1 MPNHPPNQLPG
12 LLRKPLGRAV
22 HGDGRGKMLAALLT
36 LALGFSAAAAPKR
49 DADPV
54 TRGAMQILR
63 NECLSCHGPEKQK
76 GGLSLATREEALTGG
91 DDGPVLAPGKPT
103 TSRLLGV
110 LPADADPH
118 MPPKRQL
125 EAAQIATLRDWVKRG
140 AKWDAA
146 TLAGEA
152 EEFVPLALSALP
164 PGYQPANALSL
175 SADGTR
181 ALAVRGNRVLGLQV
195 TATNLAV
202 AWTVTNSVDAVQS
215 LGWAPDGTQF
225 AAGSFREIRLRSTT
239 DGTLVR
245 SLTNR
250 LLGRVTA
257 LVFAADGA
265 SLLAADSLP
274 ARKGMVRVLDPNTG
288 EQRAEWTAHPDTI
301 YALALSPDGERVA
314 TAGGDRLIKL
324 WDWKSRKELARF
336 EGHNGAVLGIAF
348 NTNGT
353 QLVSGGADRELK
365 VWDVATREKLIALKT
380 HQAGFN
386 AVAWSTD
393 GQQIF
398 AVAEDGALF
407 RFTDLKTHTG
417 AQSSETARERQLA
430 KVGESLLSLGV
441 SADGGIV
448 LTGAHEGRIQAWNRD
463 GKTIGESAPE
473 FPDATLIAPASS
485 PGRTRPAKPASKPEI
500 TPVRLERKTVK
511 ALQVWPEA
519 VTLQAGDF
527 GQGVLV
533 TAQLHDDFEVDATGT
548 AEFRADRSGVFAVDD
563 SGLVKPLKP
572 GQGELRI
579 RAARQTV
586 KVPVTVTAGAST
598 GGPVSFVRDVLPVL
612 NKVGCNSGGCH
623 AKPEGQNG
631 FKLSVFSYDPRA
643 DHAEIVKE
651 ARGRRVFPAA
661 PAESLLLLKPTQ
673 GVPHEGGRRFEV
685 GSEPHQLLVR
695 WLREGMTYQVPEEPK
710 LERLTVFPRERRYR
724 KEARQ
729 QLRVQAHYSDGSVR
743 DVTRLAGF
751 DANDKEIVQ
760 VTEAGRLTVGKV
772 TGQAVIVARYMG
784 LVADAKVIVPAERL
798 LPAERYAGL
807 PRRNFIDELAYAHFQ
822 QLGLLPSTPCTD
834 AEFLRRASLDTIGVL
849 PSAAGAR
856 AFLGLKEGAT
866 DAATQPKADRQAL
879 IQRLLNDPA
888 YADYWANK
896 FADLLR
902 PNPDRVGV
910 KSIFTLDQWLRES
923 FRANKPYDQFVREIL
938 TAEGSNHRDGP
949 AVIYRDRREP
959 AELTTMFSQLFL
971 GTRLECAKCHHHP
984 NEKWS
989 QDDFYQF
996 AAYFGPLKQKGAG
1009 LSPPISAGTETFYFA
1024 PGGTVKHPVTGEV
1037 MAPRPPDGAQPQ
1049 VAGDADPRRSL
1060 ADWLTSPENPFFAR
1074 AAVNRV
1080 WANFFGRGLVD
1091 PVDDFRISNPCVNQA
1106 LLDALAADFTAHG
1119 YDLKHLI
1126 RTILSSQLYQL
1137 SSEPNETN
1145 LTDTKNFS
1153 RSYRRRLPAEVL
1165 LDAVNDI
1172 TGVPDTFAAMPAGT
1186 RAMQMWSY
1194 KIDSPLLDA
1203 FGRPNSSSDC
1213 PCERDLRTSVVQSLH
1228 LMNSKSLQQ
1237 KLTSGDGLVAT
1248 LVKSGRP
1255 PAELVTELYLATYN
1269 RPPNAAELTRA
1280 TAAYSAPE
1288 ATRQTATEDVLWALL
1303 NSAEFVFNH

>member
-1 MPNHPPNQLPG
+1 MPALSLNTSACW
-12 LLRKPLGRAV
+12 RA
-22 HGDGRGKMLAALLT
+22 LIALLVAT
-36 LALGFSAAAAPKR
+36 VGVSVAAAPKR
-49 DADPV
+49 DADQA
-54 TRGAMQILR
+54 TRGAMRILR
-63 NECLSCHGPEKQK
+63 DECISCHGAEKQK
-76 GGLSLATREEALTGG
+76 GGLSFATREDALKGG
-91 DDGPVLAPGKPT
+91 DEGPVLAPGKPAE
-103 TSRLLGV
+103 SRLLSA
-110 LPADADPH
+110 LAAEADPH

-125 EAAQIATLRDWVKRG
+125 ETAQISTLRDWVKRG
-140 AKWDAA
+140 AKWDAV

-152 EEFVPLALSALP
+152 EEMAPVALSDLP
-164 PGYQPANALSL
+164 TGYQPANALSL
-175 SADGTR
+175 SSDATR

-195 TATNLAV
+195 TTTNLAV
-202 AWTVTNSVDAVQS
+202 AWTVTNQVDAVQS
-215 LGWAPDGTQF
+215 LAWAPGGSQF
-225 AAGSFREIRLRSTT
+225 AAGSFREIRLRSAV
-239 DGTLVR
+239 DGALVR

-250 LLGRVTA
+250 LNGRVTV
-257 LVFAADGA
+257 LVFASDGA

-274 ARKGMVRVLDPNTG
+274 ARKGIVRVFDPATG
-288 EQRAEWTAHPDTI
+288 EQRAEWTAHADTI

-324 WDWKSRKELARF
+324 WDWKSQKELARF

-353 QLVSGGADRELK
+353 QLVSGGADKELK

-398 AVAEDGALF
+398 AAAEDGAIF

-417 AQSSETARERQLA
+417 AQSSETAQERQLA
-430 KVGESLLSLGV
+430 KVGETLLSLGI

-448 LTGAHEGRIQAWNRD
+448 LAGSHEGRIQAWNRD
-463 GKTIGESAPE
+463 GKSIGESVGELPAV
-473 FPDATLIAPASS
+473 TL
-485 PGRTRPAKPASKPEI
+485 AKPAPSPSTAKQGRSASRPEI
-500 TPVRLERKTVK
+500 SPVRLERKAVK
-511 ALQVWPEA
+511 AVQVWPEA
-519 VTLQAGDF
+519 VTLRTRDF
-527 GQGVLV
+527 GQGLLV
-533 TAQLHDDFEVDATGT
+533 TAQLHDGFEVDATGT
-548 AEFRADRSGVFAVDD
+548 AEFRADRSGVFAVDEV
-563 SGLVKPLKP
+563 GLVKPLKP
-572 GQGELRI
+572 GQGELTI

-586 KVPVTVTAGAST
+586 KVPVTVTAAVGA
-598 GGPVSFVRDVLPVL
+598 GEPVSFVSDVLPVL
-612 NKVGCNSGGCH
+612 SKAGCNSGGCH

-661 PAESLLLLKPTQ
+661 PTESLLLLKPTQ
-673 GVPHEGGRRFEV
+673 GVPHEGGKRFEV

-695 WLREGMTYQVPEEPK
+695 WLREGMTYQVPDEPK
-710 LERLTVFPRERRYR
+710 LERLTVYPRERRYR
-724 KEARQ
+724 KKARQ

-751 DANDKEIVQ
+751 AANDKELVQ
-760 VTEAGRLTVGKV
+760 VTEAGALTVGKL

-784 LVADAKVIVPAERL
+784 LVADAKVVVPAERL
-798 LPAERYAGL
+798 LPAERYASL
-807 PRRNFIDELAYAHFQ
+807 PRSNFIDDLAYAHFQ
-822 QLGLLPSTPCTD
+822 QLGLLPSAPSTD
-834 AEFLRRASLDTIGVL
+834 AEFLRRASLDTVGVL
-849 PSAAGAR
+849 PSAAEVR
-856 AFLGLKEGAT
+856 AFLGMKEGMD
-866 DAATQPKADRQAL
+866 DAATRPKADRQAL
-879 IQRLLNDPA
+879 IERLLDDPA

-923 FRANKPYDQFVREIL
+923 FRANKPYDQFVREIV

-1037 MAPRPPDGAQPQ
+1037 MAPRPPDGDQPQ
-1049 VAGDADPRRSL
+1049 VAGDADPRRAL

-1106 LLDALAADFTAHG
+1106 LLDALAADFAKHG

-1172 TGVPDTFAAMPAGT
+1172 TGVPDTFAAMPAST

-1228 LMNSKSLQQ
+1228 LMNSKTLQQ
-1237 KLTSGDGLVAT
+1237 KLSSADGLVAR
-1248 LVKSGRP
+1248 LVKSERP
-1255 PAELVTELYLATYN
+1255 ITELVTEMYLATYN
-1269 RPPNAAELTRA
+1269 RPPTTAELAKA